1 MPGDLPGVSAGLR
14 ARVRE
19 GAPARSC
26 ERTGF
31 EGGELDWCSVKRRVL
46 LADDSP
52 VARAA
57 VGARLRT
64 TCDVIEADSVA
75 AAKEAAR
82 ADGPFAAAVLDLDL
96 GDGTG
101 VDVARDL
108 RALSPSLP
116 IAFFSAGAPAA
127 VIDSARGIGRV
138 FAKSADV
145 DALVSWVASVSAS

>member
-1 MPGDLPGVSAGLR
+1 MPADLPAICGGFRRSRWTV
-14 ARVRE
+14 
-19 GAPARSC
+19 APARSE
-26 ERTGF
+26 ERTVSRAHA
-31 EGGELDWCSVKRRVL
+31 LDWCFVKRRVL
-46 LADDSP
+46 LADDSA

-82 ADGPFAAAVLDLDL
+82 ADGPFTAAVLDLDL

-101 VDVARDL
+101 VDVARAL
-108 RALSPSLP
+108 RAISPSLP

-127 VIDSARGIGRV
+127 LIDSARGIGRV